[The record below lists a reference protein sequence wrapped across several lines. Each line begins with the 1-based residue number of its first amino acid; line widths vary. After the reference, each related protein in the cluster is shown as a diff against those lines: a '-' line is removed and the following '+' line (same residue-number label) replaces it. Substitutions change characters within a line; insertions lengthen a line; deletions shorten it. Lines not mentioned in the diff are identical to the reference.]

1 MSRDP
6 NDRKA
11 FRACLRRRALV
22 RMPRLDGPLLR
33 DFEDISTPD
42 ETKVGDFVSL
52 QEKLDAFK
60 ADFEGKKA
68 PPEVV
73 AVMHKAT
80 ADLIASGQADRALKA
95 GWRAPKFALQDAHGV
110 VVRST
115 DLLAKG
121 SLVLTFYRGV
131 WCPYCNMDLQAIE
144 AAAAEIRALGASL
157 VAISPQ
163 TAPNR
168 RKSERENALSFPI
181 LSDHGNSVANEF
193 GLRYRLPD
201 DLIAVYKGFG
211 NDLAVGNGE
220 ESWTLPMPARY
231 VIGTDGVIAYAEV
244 NPDYT
249 RRPDPSEL
257 LPVLLRFQTDA
268 AA

>member
-1 MSRDP
+1 M
-6 NDRKA
+6 
-11 FRACLRRRALV
+11 
-22 RMPRLDGPLLR
+22 
-33 DFEDISTPD
+33 
-42 ETKVGDFVSL
+42 SL
-52 QEKLDAFK
+52 QDKLDAFK

-80 ADLIASGQADRALKA
+80 ADLIASGQAARTLKVGA
-95 GWRAPKFALQDAHGV
+95 RAPIFALPNAHGEL
-110 VVRST
+110 VRSA
-115 DLLAKG
+115 DLLARG
-121 SLVLTFYRGV
+121 PLVLTFYRGI

-144 AAAAEIRALGASL
+144 AAAEEIRALGASL

-168 RKSERENALSFPI
+168 RRSEKENGLSFPI
-181 LSDHGNSVANEF
+181 LSDHRNSVANEF
-193 GLRYRLPD
+193 GLRFRLPD

-211 NDLAVGNGE
+211 NDLTVGNGE
-220 ESWTLPMPARY
+220 DSWTLPMPARY
-231 VIGTDGVIAYAEV
+231 VIAADGVIAYAEV

-257 LPVLLRFQTDA
+257 LPVLRRLRTSA